1 MANLKLWIIDQLLST
16 EYCQLK
22 SLSVKPYALSLKL
35 RPYYGPANI

>member
-1 MANLKLWIIDQLLST
+1 MANLKLWIIDHQQLN
-16 EYCQLK
+16 CQLK